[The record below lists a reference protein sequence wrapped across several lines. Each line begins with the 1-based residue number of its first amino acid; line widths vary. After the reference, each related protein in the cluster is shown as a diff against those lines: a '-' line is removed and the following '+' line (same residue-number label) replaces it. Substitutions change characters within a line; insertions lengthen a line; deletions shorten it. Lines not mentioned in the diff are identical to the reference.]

1 MMERADCAYIY
12 FQIREGRLQGVGQ
25 CLSREYRMVCH
36 VLKGDISKDFVEVLS
51 TFSHCI
57 FFLLKMSLL

>member
-1 MMERADCAYIY
+1 MERADCAYIY
-12 FQIREGRLQGVGQ
+12 LQIREGRLQGVGQ

-57 FFLLKMSLL
+57 FFLLKM